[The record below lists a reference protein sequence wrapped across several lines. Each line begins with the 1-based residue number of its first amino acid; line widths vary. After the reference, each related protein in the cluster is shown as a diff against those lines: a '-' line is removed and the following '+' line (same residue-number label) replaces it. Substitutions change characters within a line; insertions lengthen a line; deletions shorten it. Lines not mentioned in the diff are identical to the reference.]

1 MARPAARN
9 GSLIVPTRSWLVA
22 MMTLHICLPFTAF
35 SSIMQ
40 RVGYGWGSCQA
51 RHHTGIEATMQV
63 QVKLFSRFREHLPPD
78 TRGEATISLP
88 DGATIDDLIDH
99 LGIVRRVKLVT
110 INGER
115 QADYARLLRDDDRV
129 RIFPVVVGG

>member
-1 MARPAARN
+1 
-9 GSLIVPTRSWLVA
+9 
-22 MMTLHICLPFTAF
+22 
-35 SSIMQ
+35 
-40 RVGYGWGSCQA
+40 
-51 RHHTGIEATMQV
+51 MQV